1 MASDSF
7 SRESYELFL
16 VATGARGMVVIETTG
31 GGGRCFMHH
40 FGRGRNIWNTFL
52 FLYKIMKNKIL
63 FYLEHN
69 IDC

>member
-31 GGGRCFMHH
+31 GGGGALCIILDGVVT
-40 FGRGRNIWNTFL
+40 FG
-52 FLYKIMKNKIL
+52 IL
-63 FYLEHN
+63 FSF
-69 IDC
+69 CTK